1 MINTIRIQP
10 KAFFFDFDGV
20 IVDSEK
26 VHMLAALEAS
36 RHHGISFS
44 EDYYFKE
51 LLGYDDIGLFEH
63 LWKEESRNL
72 DGVTLKELMARKNEA
87 FMRFIS
93 SQVIYFDGIVD
104 FIRRLSERGIPL
116 CVVSG
121 ALKKEILGCLAYGKL
136 ESYFKFIISADM
148 VKASKPNPES
158 YERAWQN
165 MLVYVPDLEK
175 SDCWAIEDSP
185 AGIYSASEAGFK
197 VIGITNSV
205 RADQLSRADH
215 IISHVREIEV
225 SE

>member
-1 MINTIRIQP
+1 MTKTISIQP

-36 RHHGISFS
+36 RNHGISFS

-63 LWKEESRNL
+63 LWKEESRKL
-72 DGVTLKELMARKNEA
+72 DGTTLKELMARKNAA
-87 FMRFIS
+87 FMHFIS

-104 FIRRLSERGIPL
+104 FIRSLFNRGIPL

-121 ALKKEILGCLAYGKL
+121 ALKKEILGCLAHGNL

-148 VKASKPNPES
+148 VRASKPDPES
-158 YERAWQN
+158 YERAWQD
-165 MLVYVPDLEK
+165 MLAFVPDLNK

-185 AGIYSASEAGFK
+185 AGIYSATEAGLN

-205 RADQLSRADH
+205 RADQLTRANH
-215 IISHVREIEV
+215 VISDVREI
-225 SE
+225 SIL